1 MSDPGCTVDA
11 NCSLKSPDNIV
22 WYNDAD
28 DDNPMAT
35 ATNALSHLTA
45 SSSAYSLSQG
55 NLNSFVHLT
64 SAGKGPANIVA
75 GSQQLGQTFKPS
87 ANLKVHN
94 ANSSSIP
101 AKHPA
106 PSSMPAS
113 QPKHMSLVADDTEDD
128 LLSDVFEGDNDEM
141 LDLHEVSHSEDK
153 DEQAQYTSSSPV

>member
-11 NCSLKSPDNIV
+11 NGSLKSPDNIV

-35 ATNALSHLTA
+35 ATSNALSHLTA
-45 SSSAYSLSQG
+45 SSSASSLSQG

-75 GSQQLGQTFKPS
+75 GSQQLGQAFKPS
-87 ANLKVHN
+87 AKVHN

-106 PSSMPAS
+106 SSSMPAS

-141 LDLHEVSHSEDK
+141 LDLHKVSDSEDE